1 MYYLV
6 HKLVG
11 VSLCESVCV
20 VVCIQYVYAWVIMC
34 GCVCV
39 CVCSCVPTV
48 CVLPEQVTAVC
59 VQGAV
64 VELLEDAA
72 EVQGEPAQ
80 RKNHHQAKDRFR
92 NLTPLQH
99 PHTRAHTHK
108 HTHTHN

>member
-1 MYYLV
+1 M
-6 HKLVG
+6 
-11 VSLCESVCV
+11 CE
-20 VVCIQYVYAWVIMC
+20 
-34 GCVCV
+34 
-39 CVCSCVPTV
+39 
-48 CVLPEQVTAVC
+48 
-59 VQGAV
+59 GAV

-108 HTHTHN
+108 HTHHSNTRSPANDSERHTMTRTYQITFSKWLFVAMVTINKPPSLGHRHGQAW